1 MTLIEPS
8 KRLANL
14 SPEKRRL
21 LLKLLQKEA
30 ERTEGDRSIPRR
42 TGEGPA
48 PLSFSQQRLW
58 FLDRLTPGSPAYNLF
73 AAVRLS
79 GALRVEA
86 LRLALDEVVRR
97 HEVLRVRFEEAGG
110 QPVQIAAPSL
120 EVELPVVDL
129 GEAAEVEALALEEA
143 RRPFDLS
150 RGPLLRATLLRRSRR
165 PRLLTDEHVLLFTM
179 HHAVSDGWSIG
190 VLIREV
196 GDLYEAFA
204 AVRPSPLPELPL
216 QFPDYAVWQRDWLR
230 GEVLEQQLDYWRR
243 KLAGAP
249 AVLELPTD
257 RPRPSLQSFVGATRL
272 RALGSFLP
280 GTLEGLTDG
289 GESTLFMV
297 LLAVF
302 QLLLGRYSRQDD
314 VVVGSPVANRTRPGL
329 ESLIGFFANTLV
341 LRTRLDGSPSFTEL
355 LARVRETT
363 LGAYEHQDLPFERL
377 ADELELE
384 RSLSHTPLFQV
395 VLVLQNA
402 PAAETGDSGGSGG
415 VAMSVLQLDTRTA
428 KFDLTLTVVD
438 EGAGWLMGVE
448 HRTDLFDGST
458 IERLMGHFEALLA
471 GAAADPRACIWEL
484 PLLDEAER
492 RQLLEWGGAAES
504 YPLSGSLHGRFEA
517 WAQQTPDAVA
527 VTFGDESLCYGELD
541 RRANRLAHRLLD
553 AGVKPGSRVC
563 LAVERGFGLVEGIL
577 GILKAGCAYVPL
589 DPSYPQERLAW
600 VMADAGAAAVVGALT
615 PDPSPN
621 RPPAPPG
628 EGSEESWEIKSASP
642 SPLSRGSGGR
652 LGEGGQGGEGSFAVD
667 PDWPAYV
674 IYTSGSTGRPKGVM
688 VTHGNVLR
696 LMASTEDWFGFGRE
710 DVWTL
715 FHSFAFDF
723 SVWELWGPLLYG
735 GRLVVVPYLVSRSPE
750 AMLELLDREGVTVLN
765 QTPSAFRA
773 LQQVEGEGG
782 RSVRWVVFG
791 GEALEPRSL
800 ESWWRKH
807 DTGLI
812 NMYGITETTV
822 HVTYRRLGE
831 AEILG
836 GGGSVIGVPLRDLSI
851 HVLDSYGAPVPIG
864 VAGEMYVGGPGVA
877 LGYLNRPEL
886 TAERFVPDQLGA
898 RLYRSGDLGRWR
910 ASGELEYLGRID
922 HQVKVRGFRIE
933 LGEIESVLLQKPGVE
948 AAVVLAREDMPGDR
962 RLVAYVVG
970 EAEGLRAW
978 VKERLPEYMVP
989 AAFVALEALPLT
1001 PNGKVD
1007 RKALPA
1013 PGLDRS
1019 ESGYVAPRTEEEEM
1033 LAAVWSQVLGLDRVG
1048 VEDNFFALG
1057 GDSILSLRVVAM
1069 AGERGLA

>member
-1 MTLIEPS
+1 E
-8 KRLANL
+8 
-14 SPEKRRL
+14 
-21 LLKLLQKEA
+21 
-30 ERTEGDRSIPRR
+30 
-42 TGEGPA
+42 
-48 PLSFSQQRLW
+48 
-58 FLDRLTPGSPAYNLF
+58 
-73 AAVRLS
+73 
-79 GALRVEA
+79 
-86 LRLALDEVVRR
+86 
-97 HEVLRVRFEEAGG
+97 
-110 QPVQIAAPSL
+110 
-120 EVELPVVDL
+120 
-129 GEAAEVEALALEEA
+129 
-143 RRPFDLS
+143 
-150 RGPLLRATLLRRSRR
+150 
-165 PRLLTDEHVLLFTM
+165 
-179 HHAVSDGWSIG
+179 
-190 VLIREV
+190 
-196 GDLYEAFA
+196 
-204 AVRPSPLPELPL
+204 
-216 QFPDYAVWQRDWLR
+216 
-230 GEVLEQQLDYWRR
+230 
-243 KLAGAP
+243 
-249 AVLELPTD
+249 
-257 RPRPSLQSFVGATRL
+257 
-272 RALGSFLP
+272 
-280 GTLEGLTDG
+280 G

-297 LLAVF
+297 LLAAF
-302 QLLLGRYSRQDD
+302 QLLLGRYSRQED
-314 VVVGSPVANRTRPGL
+314 VLVGSPIAHRTRPGL

-341 LRTRLDGSPSFTEL
+341 LRTRLDGSLNFTEL
-355 LARVRETT
+355 LARARETT
-363 LGAYEHQDLPFERL
+363 LGAYEHQDMPFERL

-395 VLVLQNA
+395 SLVLQNA
-402 PAAETGDSGGSGG
+402 PAAEAARPGGM
-415 VAMSVLQLDTRTA
+415 AMSVMQLDTRTA

-438 EGAGWLMGVE
+438 QGTGWLMGVE

-458 IERLMGHFEALLA
+458 IERLMSHFETLLA
-471 GAAADPRACIWEL
+471 GAAADPEAGIWEL
-484 PLLDEAER
+484 PLLGEAER
-492 RQLLEWGGAAES
+492 RQLLEWGGTVES
-504 YPLSGSLHGRFEA
+504 YPLAGSLHGRFEA
-517 WAQQTPDAVA
+517 WAQRTPDAVA

-541 RRANRLAHRLLD
+541 RRANRLAHRLLE

-563 LAVERGFGLVEGIL
+563 LSVERGFGLVEGIL

-600 VMADAGAAAVVGALT
+600 IQEDAGAAAALT
-615 PDPSPN
+615 PDPSPD

-642 SPLSRGSGGR
+642 SPLSRGPGGR
-652 LGEGGQGGEGSFAVD
+652 LGEGGQGGEG

-674 IYTSGSTGRPKGVM
+674 IYTSGSTGRPKGVV

-696 LMASTEDWFGFGRE
+696 LMASTEAWFGFGRE

-765 QTPSAFRA
+765 QTPSAFQA
-773 LQQVEGEGG
+773 LQQVAGEGG
-782 RSVRWVVFG
+782 QSVRWVIFG

-800 ESWWRKH
+800 ESWWRTH

-851 HVLDSYGAPVPIG
+851 HVLDALGNTVPIG
-864 VAGEMYVGGPGVA
+864 VAGEMYVGGAGVA

-886 TAERFVPDQLGA
+886 TAQRFVPDQLGA

-933 LGEIESVLLQKPGVE
+933 LGEIESVLLQKPGVD
-948 AAVVLAREDMPGDR
+948 AVVVLVREDTPGDK

-978 VKERLPEYMVP
+978 MKERLPEYMVP
-989 AAFVALEALPLT
+989 AAFVALPALPLT

-1013 PGLDRS
+1013 PGTDRS
-1019 ESGYVAPRTEEEEM
+1019 DLEYVAPRTEEEEV
-1033 LAAVWSQVLGLDRVG
+1033 LAAVWAQVLGLERVG

-1057 GDSILSLRVVAM
+1057 GDSILSLRVVAL
-1069 AGERGLA
+1069 AGERGLAIALPDLFQHQTIAELA